1 MYQLELLVIVHFFSG
16 TEIEPCNVLYFK
28 ALLLDVLV
36 PAYVSK
42 SKERLEV
49 FNHG

>member
-1 MYQLELLVIVHFFSG
+1 MYQLELLSIVHFFSV
-16 TEIEPCNVLYFK
+16 TEIEPYNAFYFK
-28 ALLLDVLV
+28 ALPLDILV